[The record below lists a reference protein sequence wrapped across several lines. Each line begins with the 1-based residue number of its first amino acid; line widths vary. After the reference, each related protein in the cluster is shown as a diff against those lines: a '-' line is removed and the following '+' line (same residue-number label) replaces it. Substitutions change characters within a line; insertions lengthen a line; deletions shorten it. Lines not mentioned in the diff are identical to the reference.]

1 MSNSQ
6 TLTLPY
12 TTAQE
17 RRAAAETLAA
27 LVREGLTF
35 RAEVGADRDDL
46 PALRV
51 TFTGGF

>member
-1 MSNSQ
+1 MIQ
-6 TLTLPY
+6 TLTLLY
-12 TTAQE
+12 TTPQD

-35 RAEVGADRDDL
+35 RAEERVDRDDL

>member
-12 TTAQE
+12 TTPQD

-35 RAEVGADRDDL
+35 RAEFGADRHDL
-46 PALRV
+46 PALCV